1 MHTSV
6 AGRSVVS
13 GFLYQAIPPT
23 ESVGSSGS
31 VVRAR
36 RTKRVPGQVEKT
48 PRRAKGPRGCQESM
62 GVAELCHRPHG
73 HHNGLRATNQTAKR
87 HGRGV
92 GEWWSG
98 QSVGALT
105 AGVGVALS
113 GATAATFGNRA
124 PGSGERLGLHY
135 VSLYRSAPRGVHCS
149 YWARRACVLFSLLRR
164 RRRLLLLLL
173 TSVPWPAHRRYR
185 FLTSTTTSAEPRC
198 SSASNNHSIRACGKS
213 TCWLPL
219 NESERA
225 RARTPLCHRRRTI
238 KSRSSR
244 ECTVT
249 IGPHSIRIGRL
260 PVPRRT
266 SWTANCDNA
275 DLGISDFGQSV
286 PPIKPRPVWC
296 TIEA

>member
-73 HHNGLRATNQTAKR
+73 HHNGLRATNETAKR

-238 KSRSSR
+238 KLRSSR